1 MDPVEL
7 RIDVPFGTLA
17 AKVWGPADGKPV
29 LALHGWLDSAAS
41 YDTLC
46 PLLNPSLRIVA
57 LDFSGHG
64 DSSHKPP
71 GCHYNPLEYV
81 IDVRRAV
88 DHLGWDQFTLIGHS
102 MPAYSTEA
110 EYTVPYGSL
119 AAKLWGDPAKASVR
133 VLALHGWRNN
143 AGTFDTLIPL
153 LSSEMFV
160 VALDLSGH
168 GLSSHKPPGCSY
180 SYHEYVMDVCRVV
193 QQLKWQD
200 RFCIVGHSFGCTV
213 GMMYAALFPDR
224 VRALVALDLY
234 APLHVPRER
243 LVQDTSKLMSSFLH
257 LEAKLGEAPT
267 YTEEE
272 LLKRLHEATLFTL
285 NTDTMRI
292 LMARDVVPASSGPE
306 NGKKLRMRTDP
317 RTKVISTV
325 LLDADFQY
333 ALMENLRCDL
343 IMITASEIDERI
355 MRGSMERFFA
365 LYERCCSRFKHVE
378 VQGNHYVHL
387 NHPERVAP
395 LINDFLIEKAPSA

>member
-1 MDPVEL
+1 
-7 RIDVPFGTLA
+7 
-17 AKVWGPADGKPV
+17 
-29 LALHGWLDSAAS
+29 
-41 YDTLC
+41 
-46 PLLNPSLRIVA
+46 
-57 LDFSGHG
+57 
-64 DSSHKPP
+64 
-71 GCHYNPLEYV
+71 
-81 IDVRRAV
+81 
-88 DHLGWDQFTLIGHS
+88 

-110 EYTVPYGSL
+110 EFAVPYGSL

-143 AGTFDTLIPL
+143 AATFDTLIPL

-168 GLSSHKPPGCSY
+168 GLSSHKPAGCSY
-180 SYHEYVMDVCRVV
+180 NYHEYVMDVCRVV
-193 QQLKWQD
+193 QQLKWD

-224 VRALVALDLY
+224 VQGLVALDLY

-243 LVQDTSKLMSSFLH
+243 LALDTSKIISGFLH
-257 LEAKLGEAPT
+257 LEAKMGQPPA
-267 YTEEE
+267 YTEAE
-272 LLKRLHEATLFTL
+272 LLKRFDEATLGTL
-285 NTDTMRI
+285 NADTMRI
-292 LMARDVVPASSGPE
+292 LMARDVVPADNGPE
-306 NGKKLRMRTDP
+306 NGKKLVMRTDP
-317 RTKVISTV
+317 RTKAISTV

-333 ALMENLRCDL
+333 ALMENLRCNL

-365 LYERCCSRFKHVE
+365 LYERCCPRFKHVE

-395 LINDFLIEKAPSA
+395 LINDFLIEKAQSGEN

>member
-1 MDPVEL
+1 
-7 RIDVPFGTLA
+7 
-17 AKVWGPADGKPV
+17 
-29 LALHGWLDSAAS
+29 
-41 YDTLC
+41 
-46 PLLNPSLRIVA
+46 
-57 LDFSGHG
+57 
-64 DSSHKPP
+64 
-71 GCHYNPLEYV
+71 
-81 IDVRRAV
+81 
-88 DHLGWDQFTLIGHS
+88 